1 LNAAPGE
8 IMERIEHRACFG
20 GWQDVYRHR
29 SEVLGCEMN
38 FAIYLPPQAAQKKL
52 PVLYWLSGLTCN
64 EQNFITKAGAQRYA
78 AEHGVVIVAPDT
90 SPRGEDVADAEGYDL
105 GKGAGF
111 YVDASQQ
118 PWAAHYR
125 MHDYV
130 ANELPA
136 LIEAN
141 FPVTDARAISGHS
154 MGGHGALSIALRNP
168 GRYRS
173 VSAFS
178 PIVAPSQV
186 PWGEKAFSAY
196 LGEDRDAWK
205 AWDATELVKTATE
218 KLPLLIDQGGAD
230 EFLDGQLKPQLFAEA
245 AAAAGYPLTLRMQP
259 GYDHSYYFIA
269 SFIGEHLAHHAVA
282 LRAV

>member
-1 LNAAPGE
+1 MS
-8 IMERIEHRACFG
+8 IERIEHRACFG
-20 GWQDVYRHR
+20 GWQDVYEHR
-29 SEVLGCEMN
+29 STTLDSTVR
-38 FAIYLPPQAAQKKL
+38 FAVYLPPQAQGAKL

-78 AEHGVVIVAPDT
+78 AEHGVIIVAPDT
-90 SPRGEDVADAEGYDL
+90 SPRGDDVADAEGYDL

-111 YVDASQQ
+111 YVDATQS

-125 MHDYV
+125 MYDYV
-130 ANELPA
+130 VNELPA
-136 LIEAN
+136 LVEAN

-154 MGGHGALSIALRNP
+154 MGGHGALVIALKNP

-196 LGEDRDAWK
+196 LGDDREAWK
-205 AWDATELVKTATE
+205 AYDATALVADAPE
-218 KLPLLIDQGGAD
+218 RLPLLVDQGDAD
-230 EFLDGQLKPQLFAEA
+230 EFLDAQLKPQLLQAACEA
-245 AAAAGYPLTLRMQP
+245 AGHPITLRLQP

-269 SFIGEHLAHHAVA
+269 SFIGEHVAHHARA
-282 LRAV
+282 LKA